1 MTNVA
6 GKSLRILI
14 LILFAVLLASVT
26 KAENVP
32 LMLGSYFDLLV
43 SGNTESAYYLWTEE
57 ARERAGRF
65 GIEYTDI
72 PLKIDC
78 NSPIV
83 RDIELMRDYLQP
95 PVKTAIQLNN
105 GFTTL
110 RYSNIIN
117 GELVEYDYTAREI
130 NGYQWLTFKQQY
142 HTLDWKT
149 TTSRYFNIRHVDYLK
164 TQLNPIVLNEADA
177 FIEKMA
183 KILNLSDED
192 LKLLAEKKIEYFFC
206 ENDEQVKLMTGHM
219 IKGTFDLP
227 SNDIISAFFPHYH
240 EITHLLVNFKLRK
253 LPLYTLPIFREGIAV
268 HFAGR
273 WGKAP
278 KTLEGIGEFL
288 ISQDIVNVDSILTMS
303 SFNKNSQ
310 ADVAYPAAGLFTGY
324 LIDEVGLESYFA
336 MYLDFSGKFK
346 PLLML
351 SVSDIQ
357 NKILSYTK
365 KSDWKE
371 IQDGFAVYLKRQ
383 IKEQALMLPGSEL
396 KAKEVVQL
404 GHISISETGD
414 WFCIEVDGSQADT
427 VKGNLLFG
435 YDEQLKTF
443 VSSLKG
449 EQYKSDGALDDG
461 FRYGIRFDQN
471 EVGVYDYATSHL
483 VAKYI
488 FGLSP
493 SDDYFNGESKKLRFK
508 FRKDVLHYALTDKT
522 EFKLLAD

>member
-1 MTNVA
+1 MTTVA
-6 GKSLRILI
+6 AKSMLIFILI
-14 LILFAVLLASVT
+14 IFVVLLSPVS
-26 KAENVP
+26 KSENVP
-32 LMLGSYFDLLV
+32 LMLGNYFDLLV
-43 SGNTESAYYLWTEE
+43 SGNTESAYFLWTEE

-83 RDIELMRDYLQP
+83 RDIEMMRDYLQP
-95 PVKTAIQLNN
+95 PVKTAIQLND

-110 RYSNIIN
+110 RYSHVIK
-117 GELVEYDYTAREI
+117 GDLVEYDYTAREI

-142 HTLDWKT
+142 YTSGWKT
-149 TTSRYFNIRHVDYLK
+149 TSSKYFNIRHVDYLK
-164 TQLNPIVLNEADA
+164 TQLNPIVLDEADA
-177 FIEKMA
+177 FVERMA
-183 KILNLSDED
+183 QMLELSNDDLN
-192 LKLLAEKKIEYFFC
+192 LLAEKKMEYFYC
-206 ENDEQVKLMTGHM
+206 ENDEKVKLMTGHL

-240 EITHLLVNFKLRK
+240 EITHLLINFKLRK

-268 HFAGR
+268 HLAGR

-324 LIDEVGLESYFA
+324 LIDEIGLKKYLE
-336 MYLDFSGKFK
+336 MYLEFSGKFK

-351 SVSDIQ
+351 SVADIQ
-357 NKILSYTK
+357 HKILSFTNK
-365 KSDWKE
+365 TDWKE
-371 IQDGFAVYLKRQ
+371 VQDSFASFLKRQ
-383 IKEQALMLPGSEL
+383 IKEKALMLPGSEP
-396 KAKEVVQL
+396 KAKEVVQ
-404 GHISISETGD
+404 HENITISETSD
-414 WFCIEVDGSQADT
+414 WFCIEVDGAQVDT

-435 YDEQLKTF
+435 FDEQLTAF

-461 FRYGIRFDQN
+461 FRYGVRFDQN

-488 FGLSP
+488 FGLNP
-493 SDDYFNGESKKLRFK
+493 SDEYFNGESKKLRFK